1 MKRKHDFR
9 PRDPEGNPLPTRQ
22 QDQLGAEHAQ
32 ELANQGQDARE
43 LPRIRIVR
51 LDHVQQAES
60 DWREGVALAQQLHH
74 DLGQALEALDQVAY
88 PVTQGHDP
96 AQAVLDVHHGLLEV
110 VALFAEALARY
121 NAAHVDAAAI
131 AQEG

>member
-1 MKRKHDFR
+1 M
-9 PRDPEGNPLPTRQ
+9 
-22 QDQLGAEHAQ
+22 AESTT
-32 ELANQGQDARE
+32 
-43 LPRIRIVR
+43 PRIRVVR
-51 LDHVQQAES
+51 LDHVQQADS

-74 DLGQALEALDQVAY
+74 DLGRALTALDAVAY
-88 PVTQGHDP
+88 PVTEGHDP

-131 AQEG
+131 VQEG